1 MENKVEITFSRQEV
15 QNYLPANTVMTD
27 QQWLVMASELESAFD
42 NIFPEEVRI
51 LWQQIDEIV
60 AEDIKSSSQLPN

>member
-1 MENKVEITFSRQEV
+1 MENKVEVVFTRQEV
-15 QNYLPANTVMTD
+15 QNYLPANVVMTD

-51 LWQQIDEIV
+51 LWEQIDDII
-60 AEDIKSSSQLPN
+60 AEDVKASSQQPN

>member
-1 MENKVEITFSRQEV
+1 MENKVEVVFTRQEV
-15 QNYLPANTVMTD
+15 QNYLPANVVMTD

-51 LWQQIDEIV
+51 LWEQIDDIIT
-60 AEDIKSSSQLPN
+60 EDVKASSQQPN